1 MKRQDEL
8 QVPVEEVE
16 QFSFTLD
23 NLVEGWDQALISA
36 LLLGHLFLDV
46 FPQVTYRCNVVIN
59 FVELA
64 SDEKYS
70 NLMKDNCRR
79 VHEFHFEC
87 LRCHFLAECQVILV
101 YHLNGRVNCLSCL
114 SELNAH
120 LVDAVNNSLPCLENC
135 IRARLRRN

>member
-1 MKRQDEL
+1 MVWFISDKLSELVRKQNTVGEKSPNHMKRQDEL

-16 QFSFTLD
+16 QLALTLD

-36 LLLGHLFLDV
+36 LLLRHLFLDV
-46 FPQVTYRCNVVIN
+46 FSQVTYRCNIIIN

-79 VHEFHFEC
+79 VHEFHFES
-87 LRCHFLAECQVILV
+87 LRCHFLAEC
-101 YHLNGRVNCLSCL
+101 
-114 SELNAH
+114 
-120 LVDAVNNSLPCLENC
+120 
-135 IRARLRRN
+135 

>member
-16 QFSFTLD
+16 QFAFTLD
-23 NLVEGWDQALISA
+23 NLIEGWDQALISA
-36 LLLGHLFLDV
+36 LLLRHLFLDV
-46 FPQVTYRCNVVIN
+46 FSQVTYRCNVIIN

-79 VHEFHFEC
+79 VHEFHFES
-87 LRCHFLAECQVILV
+87 LRCHFLTECQVILV
-101 YHLNGRVNCLSCL
+101 YHLNGRVYCLSCL
-114 SELNAH
+114 SELDAH
-120 LVDAVNNSLPCLENC
+120 LVDTVNYSLPCL
-135 IRARLRRN
+135 